1 MRQGMD
7 DGRPGQMA
15 GAPVALPDGTGAL
28 SRWAAKNPQGD
39 AQFVSSTC
47 ET

>member
-15 GAPVALPDGTGAL
+15 GAPVVLPDGTARAHGA
-28 SRWAAKNPQGD
+28 AAANRQRD

>member
-15 GAPVALPDGTGAL
+15 GAPVALSDGIARAHGA
-28 SRWAAKNPQGD
+28 AAANRQRD